1 MIALNRSVT
10 RRALKRVLMSDIR
23 LPQRRSLEPGRSPE
37 PPKDLEVL
45 VHVLREALTVI
56 DDYDPDRNPSRC
68 MRQIRRLLDK
78 PALRVAVTRLGA
90 DIPLED

>member
-1 MIALNRSVT
+1 MA
-10 RRALKRVLMSDIR
+10 DIR
-23 LPQRRSLEPGRSPE
+23 LPQQHAREPECAPE

-56 DDYDPDRNPSRC
+56 DDHDPDRNPNRC

-78 PALRVAVTRLGA
+78 PALRVAITHLSAG
-90 DIPLED
+90 IPSVD

>member
-1 MIALNRSVT
+1 MAFNRSVT
-10 RRALKRVLMSDIR
+10 RRSLQRMLMSDIP
-23 LPQRRSLEPGRSPE
+23 LPQRRSLEPRRTPE

-90 DIPLED
+90 DIPFTE